1 MLPLRGLPSGLEGIR
16 LQGGRRGDWPAVRAL
31 PLRPDSSQLLL
42 SGGSVKG
49 VVARGVEN
57 NGLRSGFIAVVGR
70 PNVGKST
77 LVNKLVGQKV
87 SITSSRPQTT
97 RSPIRGVRNGA
108 GYQAIFVDTPGSQKP
123 RDTLRARMQEQV
135 LDSLSESDVILLLF
149 DAQQAAG
156 GLGNGDRYIARL
168 VAGSGTPAIVTINKI
183 DLLPTPDRALPIVEE
198 VSELA
203 NWNEVFQISAAN
215 GTNLESLMESIVE
228 LLPHGPR
235 YSPEGT
241 VTDYPESLILAEY
254 VREKA
259 LNVLREEV
267 PHAAAVE
274 IEDVERK
281 ENVTVVYATIH
292 VERAT
297 QRMIVLG
304 KGGRTIKQIGTEAR
318 RDVERLLG
326 TRIYLDLKVKVSQGW
341 RSDKKFLERLG
352 L

>member
-1 MLPLRGLPSGLEGIR
+1 MTEATGITE
-16 LQGGRRGDWPAVRAL
+16 
-31 PLRPDSSQLLL
+31 
-42 SGGSVKG
+42 K
-49 VVARGVEN
+49 

-77 LVNKLVGQKV
+77 LVNKLVGRKV

-97 RSPIRGVRNGA
+97 RSPIRGVRNGPH
-108 GYQAIFVDTPGSQKP
+108 YQAIFVDTPGSQKP

-149 DAQQAAG
+149 DAQQAAS
-156 GLGNGDRYIARL
+156 GLGNGDRYVARL
-168 VAGSGTPAIVTINKI
+168 VAESGTPAIASINKT
-183 DLLPTPDRALPIVEE
+183 DLLRSREQALPIVQS
-198 VSELA
+198 VSDLGDWA
-203 NWNEVFQISAAN
+203 EVFQISAAN
-215 GTNLESLMESIVE
+215 GTNVEPLMESVVD
-228 LLPHGPR
+228 LLPPGPR
-235 YSPEGT
+235 YFPEGT
-241 VTDYPESLILAEY
+241 VTDYPESLVLAEY

-267 PHAAAVE
+267 PHAVAVE

-281 ENVTVVYATIH
+281 ENVTVVYAVIH

-304 KGGRTIKQIGTEAR
+304 KGGRTIKKIGTEAR

-326 TRIYLDLKVKVSQGW
+326 TRIYLDLKVKVSPGW
-341 RSDKKFLERLG
+341 RSDRKFLERLG

>member
-1 MLPLRGLPSGLEGIR
+1 VE
-16 LQGGRRGDWPAVRAL
+16 PAASTSDL
-31 PLRPDSSQLLL
+31 
-42 SGGSVKG
+42 K
-49 VVARGVEN
+49 
-57 NGLRSGFIAVVGR
+57 SGFIAVVGR

-97 RSPIRGVRNGA
+97 RSPIRGVRNGP

-135 LDSLSESDVILLLF
+135 VDSLSESDVILLLF
-149 DAQQAAG
+149 DAQGASE
-156 GLGNGDRYIARL
+156 GLGRGDRYIARL
-168 VAGSGTPAIVTINKI
+168 VADSGTPAIAAINKT
-183 DLLPTPDRALPIVEE
+183 DLLRTREEALPIVEA
-198 VSELA
+198 VSGLGGWTEI
-203 NWNEVFQISAAN
+203 FQISAST
-215 GTNLESLMESIVE
+215 GTNLEPLMGSIIG
-228 LLPHGPR
+228 LLPPGPR
-235 YSPEGT
+235 YFPEGT
-241 VTDYPESLILAEY
+241 VTDFPESLVLAEY

-259 LNVLREEV
+259 LGVLREEV
-267 PHAAAVE
+267 PHAVAVE

-281 ENVTVVYATIH
+281 QNVTVVYAVIH

>member
-1 MLPLRGLPSGLEGIR
+1 MKGGLITGAE
-16 LQGGRRGDWPAVRAL
+16 
-31 PLRPDSSQLLL
+31 
-42 SGGSVKG
+42 K
-49 VVARGVEN
+49 
-57 NGLRSGFIAVVGR
+57 NGFRSGFIAVVGR

-87 SITSSRPQTT
+87 SITSPRPQTT
-97 RSPIRGVRNGA
+97 RSPIRGVRNGP

-135 LDSLSESDVILLLF
+135 LDSLSESDTILFLL
-149 DAQQAAG
+149 DAPQAAG
-156 GLGNGDRYIARL
+156 EVGTGDRYVARL
-168 VAGSGTPAIVTINKI
+168 VAESGTPAIVCINKI
-183 DLLPTPDRALPIVEE
+183 DLLKSRVQALPIVEE
-198 VSELA
+198 VA
-203 NWNEVFQISAAN
+203 AMGDWREVFPISASD
-215 GTNLESLMESIVE
+215 GTNVESLLESVVE
-228 LLPHGPR
+228 LLPSGPR
-235 YSPEGT
+235 YFPEGT

-267 PHAAAVE
+267 PHAVAVE

-281 ENVTVVYATIH
+281 ENVTVVYAIIH

-341 RSDKKFLERLG
+341 RSDRKFLERLG

>member
-1 MLPLRGLPSGLEGIR
+1 MNSESGKGFAMNNPRLQILDSGFDNSGL
-16 LQGGRRGDWPAVRAL
+16 
-31 PLRPDSSQLLL
+31 
-42 SGGSVKG
+42 K
-49 VVARGVEN
+49 
-57 NGLRSGFIAVVGR
+57 SGFIAVVGR

-77 LVNKLVGQKV
+77 MVNRLVGQKV

-97 RSPIRGVRNGA
+97 RSPIRGVRNGP

-123 RDTLRARMQEQV
+123 RDTLRSRMQEQV

-149 DAQQAAG
+149 DAEQVKEG
-156 GLGNGDRYIARL
+156 PGKGDRFIARL
-168 VAGSGTPAIVTINKI
+168 VAESHTPTIVAINKT
-183 DLLPTPDRALPIVEE
+183 DLLRNREEALPIIDA
-198 VSELA
+198 VSQLRDWSEI
-203 NWNEVFQISAAN
+203 FQISAAT
-215 GTNLESLMESIVE
+215 GTNVERLMESVVK
-228 LLPHGPR
+228 LLPPGPR
-235 YSPEGT
+235 YFPEGT
-241 VTDYPESLILAEY
+241 VTDYPESLVLAEY

-259 LNVLREEV
+259 LGVLREEV
-267 PHAAAVE
+267 PHSVAVA

-281 ENVTVVYATIH
+281 EKVTVVYAVIH

-326 TRIYLDLKVKVSQGW
+326 TRIYIDLKVKVSQGW
-341 RSDKKFLERLG
+341 RSDRKFLERLG

>member
-1 MLPLRGLPSGLEGIR
+1 MS
-16 LQGGRRGDWPAVRAL
+16 A
-31 PLRPDSSQLLL
+31 
-42 SGGSVKG
+42 
-49 VVARGVEN
+49 EN
-57 NGLRSGFIAVVGR
+57 GFRSGFVAVVGR

-77 LVNKLVGQKV
+77 LVNRLVGQKV
-87 SITSSRPQTT
+87 SITSPRPQTT
-97 RSPIRGVRNGA
+97 RTPIRGVRNGP
-108 GYQAIFVDTPGSQKP
+108 GYQAVFVDTPGSQKP
-123 RDTLRARMQEQV
+123 RDTLRARMQQQV
-135 LDSLSESDVILLLF
+135 LDSLSESDLILFLL
-149 DAQQAAG
+149 DASQAAENIG
-156 GLGNGDRYIARL
+156 GGDRYVARVIAE
-168 VAGSGTPAIVTINKI
+168 SGTPAIVSVNKI
-183 DLLPTPDRALPIVEE
+183 DLLRNPAQVLPIIEG

-203 NWNEVFQISAAN
+203 DWRQIFPISATN
-215 GTNLESLMESIVE
+215 GLNVEPLMESVVE
-228 LLPHGPR
+228 LLPPGPR
-235 YSPEGT
+235 FFPEGT

-267 PHAAAVE
+267 PHAVAVQVE
-274 IEDVERK
+274 EVERK

-326 TRIYLDLKVKVSQGW
+326 TRIYLDLKVKVSPGW
-341 RSDKKFLERLG
+341 RSDRKFLERLG

>member
-1 MLPLRGLPSGLEGIR
+1 MTDEPG
-16 LQGGRRGDWPAVRAL
+16 
-31 PLRPDSSQLLL
+31 
-42 SGGSVKG
+42 
-49 VVARGVEN
+49 EN
-57 NGLRSGFIAVVGR
+57 GFRSGFVAVIGR

-77 LVNKLVGQKV
+77 LVNRLVGQKV
-87 SITSSRPQTT
+87 SITSPRPQTT
-97 RSPIRGVRNGA
+97 RGSIRGVRNGP
-108 GYQAIFVDTPGSQKP
+108 GYQAVFVDTPGSQKP
-123 RDTLRARMQEQV
+123 RDTLRARMQQQV
-135 LDSLSESDVILLLF
+135 LDSLSESDAILFLI
-149 DAQQAAG
+149 DASQASDR
-156 GLGNGDRYIARL
+156 LGTGDRYVARL
-168 VAGSGTPAIVTINKI
+168 VAESGTPAIACINKV
-183 DLLPTPDRALPIVEE
+183 DLLRTRAEALPIVQT
-198 VSELA
+198 VSKLGDWQEI
-203 NWNEVFQISAAN
+203 FPISATGGLN
-215 GTNLESLMESIVE
+215 VEPLMEAVVE
-228 LLPHGPR
+228 LLPPGPR
-235 YSPEGT
+235 YFPEGT

-267 PHAAAVE
+267 PHAVAVE

-326 TRIYLDLKVKVSQGW
+326 THIYLDLKVKVSSGW